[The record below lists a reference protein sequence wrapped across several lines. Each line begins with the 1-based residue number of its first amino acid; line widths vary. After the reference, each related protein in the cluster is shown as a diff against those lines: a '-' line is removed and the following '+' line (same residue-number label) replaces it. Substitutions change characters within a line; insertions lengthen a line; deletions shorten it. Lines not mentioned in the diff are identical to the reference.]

1 MSEHDK
7 LRILIAE
14 DEESFLRVL
23 ITGLELTDRF
33 VVYACESGDE
43 AVEALKR
50 SKYDVVILDHRMLG
64 MTGLNVLQWMHE
76 QKLDTPSIM
85 LTGAGSEN
93 IAVEA
98 MKLGAYDYMRKDHFD
113 RDHFPILVQSVYE
126 RYLFKKEKEKR
137 ESRSDELAREL
148 VSLESLETSLAAV
161 GWITDTTQKKISL
174 LTQDGERS
182 LIAGVSP
189 ESKRYLEHLFQE
201 IRTACETFST
211 ASTAMVNLSR
221 ELSDRI
227 AGLKKTNLDEKV
239 ASTPSTTSQEKT
251 ERER

>member
-33 VVYACESGDE
+33 IVYACESGDE

-113 RDHFPILVQSVYE
+113 RDHFPILVQSVHE
-126 RYLFKKEKEKR
+126 RYLFKKEKEQR

-161 GWITDTTQKKISL
+161 GWITDTTQKKISSL
-174 LTQDGERS
+174 SQDGERS

-189 ESKRYLEHLFQE
+189 ESKRYLEHLFKE

-227 AGLKKTNLDEKV
+227 AGLKKTNLDDKV
-239 ASTPSTTSQEKT
+239 ATTPSTMSQEKT
-251 ERER
+251 GRER

>member
-14 DEESFLRVL
+14 DEESFLGVL
-23 ITGLELTDRF
+23 TSVLELTNRF
-33 VVYACESGDE
+33 IVYPCESGDE
-43 AVEALKR
+43 AVEALKK
-50 SKYDVVILDHRMLG
+50 SKYDVIILDHRMLG

-98 MKLGAYDYMRKDHFD
+98 MKFGAYDYMRKDHFD
-113 RDHFPILVQSVYE
+113 RDHFPILVHSVYE
-126 RYLFKKEKEKR
+126 RYLFKKEKEQR

-161 GWITDTTQKKISL
+161 GWITDTTQKKISSL
-174 LTQDGERS
+174 AQDGERS

-201 IRTACETFST
+201 IRTGCKTFAT
-211 ASTAMVNLSR
+211 ASTAMANLSK

-227 AGLKKTNLDEKV
+227 AGLKKTRLGEKL
-239 ASTPSTTSQEKT
+239 ANIPSAMSQEKT